1 MRTITIKEI
10 LNQISKL
17 DDDKKIQ
24 VMERIV
30 QMLKKEEKPQNSKT
44 QLNHLKGLG
53 ADIWRDI
60 DINKYV
66 ERERER
72 D

>member
-10 LNQISKL
+10 LHQISQL
-17 DDDKKIQ
+17 EDDEKIQ

-30 QMLKKEEKPQNSKT
+30 QMLKKEEKPQNSKFK
-44 QLNHLKGLG
+44 LNNLKGLG

-60 DINKYV
+60 DIDRYV
-66 ERERER
+66 EREREW

>member
-44 QLNHLKGLG
+44 QLNNLKGVG
-53 ADIWRDI
+53 ADIWRDVDI
-60 DINKYV
+60 DKYV
-66 ERERER
+66 EREREW